1 MEDAAIA
8 MELAFL
14 KARLG
19 DAVGVLAPWGEDPVP
34 KHSVLQSLVHQ
45 LVSVRN
51 CCLKMSY

>member
-1 MEDAAIA
+1 